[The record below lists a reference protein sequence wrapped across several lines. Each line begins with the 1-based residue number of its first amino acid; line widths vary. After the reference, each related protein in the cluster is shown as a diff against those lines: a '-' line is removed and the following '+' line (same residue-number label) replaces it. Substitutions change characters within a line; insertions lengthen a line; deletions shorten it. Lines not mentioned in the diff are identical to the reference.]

1 MIGRETLVRRHGYN
15 ATFQRHAGSESEAGC
30 EETTKGDVA

>member
-1 MIGRETLVRRHGYN
+1 MIGRETLVRRHSYN